1 MKYLLLSVIVAAL
14 ALPIAFGFD
23 PWPRRGLRRALL
35 AVAIFN
41 TLYLVA
47 LWLTHGAPAPSAIA
61 REPGQELGAPPDG
74 KP

>member
-14 ALPIAFGFD
+14 ALPVAFGMD
-23 PWPRRGLRRALL
+23 PRPRRGLRRAIM

-41 TLYLVA
+41 VLYLVA
-47 LWLTHGAPAPSAIA
+47 LYLTHPSPAADLAARESRAVLGAPA
-61 REPGQELGAPPDG
+61 EG